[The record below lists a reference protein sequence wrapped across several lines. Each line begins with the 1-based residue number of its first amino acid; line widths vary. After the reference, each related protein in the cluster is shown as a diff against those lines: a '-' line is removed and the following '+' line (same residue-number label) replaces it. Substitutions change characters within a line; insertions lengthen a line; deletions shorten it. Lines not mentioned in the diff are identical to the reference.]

1 MIERS
6 PLEWLNDA
14 KTYAL
19 EANEIVRNLDQAA
32 YDRNRRDQF
41 AVQFCLAAVGEA
53 LNQISDDIR
62 PLAPDIPWTA
72 INGLR
77 NRLVHAFF
85 LIDNQIIPNIARN
98 DTTAL
103 AASVDRLINKL
114 K

>member
-6 PLEWLNDA
+6 PLDWLNDA
-14 KTYAL
+14 KRYAL
-19 EANEIVRNLDQAA
+19 EAKEIVRHLDQAG
-32 YDRNRRDQF
+32 YDRNRRDQL

-62 PLAPDIPWTA
+62 ALAPDIPWTA

-85 LIDNQIIPNIARN
+85 LIDNQIILNIARS
-98 DTTAL
+98 DTEAL
-103 AASVDRLINKL
+103 AASLDRLINKV

>member
-6 PLEWLNDA
+6 PLEWLDDA
-14 KTYAL
+14 KKYAL
-19 EANEIVRNLDQAA
+19 EANEIVRDLDQAA
-32 YDRNRRDQF
+32 YDQNRRDQL

-53 LNQISDDIR
+53 LNQVPKNIQAF
-62 PLAPDIPWTA
+62 APDIPWTA

-85 LIDNQIIPNIARN
+85 LIDNQIILNIARS
-98 DTTAL
+98 DTEAL
-103 AASVDRLINKL
+103 AASLDRLINKV